1 MWNIDDGSGGNDYP
15 NNADCTWVFMAQDPS
30 AATKI
35 TFTSYDLESGYD
47 YARVFECYSELCTG
61 SNRNEIYALD
71 GSGSNFQLYGSTN
84 ILMVIF
90 TTDTSVTKAG
100 FSAQFEQYVGE
111 APGTT
116 PGPPTPT
123 PTPAPTPTPTPPP
136 PPGSLPC
143 TGCAECGNYTGSE
156 WVITD
161 GSGAEN
167 YPNDAHCQ
175 WKFIA
180 EDSSATTKI
189 TFLSFAMEN
198 SWDFMHIYDCPTVDC
213 ANMTLIQVRTRPR
226 TRRGTCCSAFIET
239 FLYHKVASRHD
250 SLLA

>member
-90 TTDTSVTKAG
+90 TTDTSVTTKSFYLCIFLIRG
-100 FSAQFEQYVGE
+100 KKC
-111 APGTT
+111 
-116 PGPPTPT
+116 
-123 PTPAPTPTPTPPP
+123 
-136 PPGSLPC
+136 L
-143 TGCAECGNYTGSE
+143 GCN
-156 WVITD
+156 
-161 GSGAEN
+161 N
-167 YPNDAHCQ
+167 
-175 WKFIA
+175 
-180 EDSSATTKI
+180 
-189 TFLSFAMEN
+189 
-198 SWDFMHIYDCPTVDC
+198 
-213 ANMTLIQVRTRPR
+213 
-226 TRRGTCCSAFIET
+226 SAFF
-239 FLYHKVASRHD
+239 FLGADAVTSPARRTI
-250 SLLA
+250 